1 MAIISKVV
9 RKWFTEAP
17 HFTGTI
23 IESERVGSR
32 IQRVRIGLPESVMT
46 PFPLGSYVTALTWD
60 CVPRCYSTAKSDEHS
75 FTLLVSFSGGGC
87 GARFF
92 RDSPVGTKV
101 LFYGPFDDFPY
112 RSGTGRP
119 KVFFATSTGIA
130 PFRMMLD
137 EAIKEGAHSTIYLG
151 SPKEP
156 DIALRSEFEELQK
169 NHPSL
174 VAFNPVL
181 SNGDPSWAGA
191 RGYLTD
197 YIPKNAKS
205 IKESDIYICGIP
217 PMTFGVLS
225 ALEAIEVPEK
235 QIFVQKFG

>member
-1 MAIISKVV
+1 MSFIPRTV
-9 RKWFTEAP
+9 RNLFAEAP

-23 IESERVGSR
+23 IESERIGSR
-32 IQRVRIGLPESVMT
+32 IQRVRIGLPEFVKA
-46 PFPLGSYVTALTWD
+46 PFPLGSYVTAVTWD
-60 CVPRCYSTAKSDEHS
+60 CVPRCYSTAKTDDHS

-92 RDSPVGTKV
+92 RDSLVGTKV

-112 RSGTGRP
+112 RHGTGRP

-137 EAIKEGAHSTIYLG
+137 EAVKEGVHSTIYLG
-151 SPKEP
+151 SPKES
-156 DIALRSEFEELQK
+156 DIALRNDFEELQK
-169 NHPSL
+169 QHSSL
-174 VAFNPVL
+174 VTFHPVL
-181 SNGDPSWAGA
+181 SNSDETWKGA
-191 RGYLTD
+191 RGYVTD
-197 YIPKNAKS
+197 YIPKNAES
-205 IKESDIYICGIP
+205 IKKSDIYICGIP

-225 ALEAIEVPEK
+225 ALESIDMPKK

>member
-1 MAIISKVV
+1 MAILPRVV

-23 IESERVGSR
+23 IESERIGSR
-32 IQRVRIGLPESVMT
+32 IQRVRVGLPEFVKA
-46 PFPLGSYVTALTWD
+46 PFPLGSFVTAVTWD
-60 CVPRCYSTAKSDEHS
+60 CVPRCYSTAKTDEHS

-92 RDSPVGTKV
+92 RDSPAGTKV

-112 RSGTGRP
+112 RPGTGRS

-137 EAIKEGAHSTIYLG
+137 EAIKEGLHSTIYLG

-156 DIALRSEFEELQK
+156 DIALRSEFEELQTQY
-169 NHPSL
+169 PAL
-174 VAFNPVL
+174 VTFHPVL
-181 SNGDPSWAGA
+181 SNGDVTWNGS
-191 RGYLTD
+191 RGYVTD
-197 YIPKNAKS
+197 YIPKNADS
-205 IKESDIYICGIP
+205 IRKSDIYICGIP

-225 ALEAIEVPEK
+225 ALEAIDMPEK

>member
-1 MAIISKVV
+1 MKIIPRVV
-9 RKWFTEAP
+9 RKWFTEAH
-17 HFTGTI
+17 HFTGAI
-23 IESERVGSR
+23 IESERIGSR
-32 IQRVRIGLPESVMT
+32 IQRVRIGLPENIKA

-60 CVPRCYSTAKSDEHS
+60 CVPRCYSTAKSDDHS

-92 RDSPVGTKV
+92 RDTSVGTKV

-130 PFRMMLD
+130 PFRMMLE

-151 SPKEP
+151 SPKES
-156 DIALRSEFEELQK
+156 DIAFKNEFEDLAQK
-169 NHPSL
+169 YPGL
-174 VAFNPVL
+174 VTFNPVL
-181 SNGDPSWAGA
+181 SNGDPSWRGA
-191 RGYLTD
+191 RGYVTD
-197 YIPKNAKS
+197 YVPKNAES

-217 PMTFGVLS
+217 PMTLGVLS
-225 ALEAIEVPEK
+225 ALEDIGMPKK
-235 QIFVQKFG
+235 QVFVQKFG